1 MIHAHMKRT
10 EKHDYL
16 TPAVKAVAFR
26 VERGFADSPL
36 SSDNETSSESESGF
50 EEMQEYTGANSSLD
64 GTYF

>member
-1 MIHAHMKRT
+1 MK
-10 EKHDYL
+10 EIKHNIYL
-16 TPAVKAVAFR
+16 TPTVKAVAFR

>member
-1 MIHAHMKRT
+1 MK
-10 EKHDYL
+10 EIKHNIYL
-16 TPAVKAVAFR
+16 TPTVKTVAFR

-50 EEMQEYTGANSSLD
+50 EEVQEYTGANSSLD

>member
-1 MIHAHMKRT
+1 MK
-10 EKHDYL
+10 EIKHNIYL
-16 TPAVKAVAFR
+16 TPTVKIVAFR

-50 EEMQEYTGANSSLD
+50 EEMQEYTGTNSSLD